1 MNIHNC
7 ILSVTWSWKSCI
19 CCGGGGV
26 ILKNVCWVFKKYG
39 SQEILTVLQEER
51 RGAIMPRYQPRPAM
65 AVAAVPV
72 SVATIAPP
80 VSSVAIMSPMAGP
93 PIMRHTMHLGP
104 PAAMLGGNMN
114 MMRPPPV
121 GLPPG
126 KSTGDMIYHV
136 MPCRREWRL
145 SLTHSCKVGSWVIIC
160 YTKLRKLSAW
170 HEYQIG
176 MHIFRIYVKCIIW
189 NVVDLL

>member
-1 MNIHNC
+1 MKFMH
-7 ILSVTWSWKSCI
+7 LLL
-19 CCGGGGV
+19 GGGV
-26 ILKNVCWVFKKYG
+26 ILKNVCWMLKKKG
-39 SQEILTVLQEER
+39 SQEILTALQEER
-51 RGAIMPRYQPRPAM
+51 RAVMPRYQPRPAM

-93 PIMRHTMHLGP
+93 PIMRHAMHLGP

-145 SLTHSCKVGSWVIIC
+145 SLTLTCKDRLVWVIIC
-160 YTKLRKLSAW
+160 YTKLRKLSA
-170 HEYQIG
+170 
-176 MHIFRIYVKCIIW
+176 
-189 NVVDLL
+189 

>member
-1 MNIHNC
+1 M
-7 ILSVTWSWKSCI
+7 
-19 CCGGGGV
+19 
-26 ILKNVCWVFKKYG
+26 FKKYG
-39 SQEILTVLQEER
+39 SKEILTALQEER
-51 RGAIMPRYQPRPAM
+51 RAVMPRYQPRPAM

-93 PIMRHTMHLGP
+93 PIMRHAMHLGP

-126 KSTGDMIYHV
+126 KSIDDMIYHV

-145 SLTHSCKVGSWVIIC
+145 SLILTCKDRLVLGLSYVTQKLGS
-160 YTKLRKLSAW
+160 
-170 HEYQIG
+170 
-176 MHIFRIYVKCIIW
+176 
-189 NVVDLL
+189 

>member
-1 MNIHNC
+1 M
-7 ILSVTWSWKSCI
+7 
-19 CCGGGGV
+19 
-26 ILKNVCWVFKKYG
+26 LKNVCWAFKKYG
-39 SQEILTVLQEER
+39 SKEILTALQEER
-51 RGAIMPRYQPRPAM
+51 RAVMPRYQPRPAM

-93 PIMRHTMHLGP
+93 PIMRHAMHLGP

-126 KSTGDMIYHV
+126 KSTDDMIYHV

-145 SLTHSCKVGSWVIIC
+145 SLILTCKDRLVLGLSYVTQILGS
-160 YTKLRKLSAW
+160 
-170 HEYQIG
+170 
-176 MHIFRIYVKCIIW
+176 
-189 NVVDLL
+189 